1 MKVEQHSDC
10 YISPNSSSS
19 QERAPKKK
27 KEVPLQERIMHMK
40 KLNVF
45 PLVKVSHLYYHQLL
59 KLARL
64 QRLSSQQLQ
73 DINQSI
79 QNLFENNQQPKN
91 TATKTQLQLCI
102 MSILN
107 PQTILDKFNDYSDP
121 KRKKDDNWQEI
132 CQTIGLLFKK
142 VNSQEVKTCVQLK
155 LLLSLQIMG
164 LYILG
169 VEDAISFKLNANI
182 SQKSYKN
189 DIFLDNILNDQEK
202 YTHLNQK
209 IYAIQQEFQNSKQQ
223 LLEKMRQNIKQL
235 TNEENKQINDFMES
249 IFFQI

>member
-1 MKVEQHSDC
+1 
-10 YISPNSSSS
+10 
-19 QERAPKKK
+19 
-27 KEVPLQERIMHMK
+27 MHMK
-40 KLNVF
+40 KLNAF

-64 QRLSSQQLQ
+64 QRLSSHQLL
-73 DINQSI
+73 DINESI
-79 QNLFENNQQPKN
+79 QKLFETNQQPKN

-107 PQTILDKFNDYSDP
+107 PQTILDKFNDFSDP

-132 CQTIGLLFKK
+132 CQTIGFLFKK
-142 VNSQEVKTCVQLK
+142 VNSEEVKTCVQLK

-169 VEDAISFKLNANI
+169 VQDAISFKLNANI
-182 SQKSYKN
+182 SQKSFKN
-189 DIFLDNILNDQEK
+189 DTFLDDILNNQEK
-202 YTHLNQK
+202 YTHLNQR
-209 IYAIQQEFQNSKQQ
+209 IYVIQQEFKNNKQQ
-223 LLEKMRQNIKQL
+223 LLEKMRQSIKEL

>member
-1 MKVEQHSDC
+1 
-10 YISPNSSSS
+10 
-19 QERAPKKK
+19 
-27 KEVPLQERIMHMK
+27 MHMK
-40 KLNVF
+40 KLNSF

-73 DINQSI
+73 DINVSI
-79 QNLFENNQQPKN
+79 QNLFETNQQPKN

-107 PQTILDKFNDYSDP
+107 PQMILDKFNDYSDP

-132 CQTIGLLFKK
+132 CQTIGLLFNK
-142 VNSQEVKTCVQLK
+142 VNSQEVKTRVQLK

-169 VEDAISFKLNANI
+169 VQDAVSFELNANMPL
-182 SQKSYKN
+182 KSYKN
-189 DIFLDNILNDQEK
+189 DTFLDNIRNDQEK
-202 YTHLNQK
+202 YTNLNQR
-209 IYAIQQEFQNSKQQ
+209 IYLIQQEFKNSKQQ
-223 LLEKMRQNIKQL
+223 LLEKMRLSIKQL
-235 TNEENKQINDFMES
+235 TNEENKQIDDFMES